1 VGLGTQWVALGLSEG
16 HPKEEV
22 RMDVDLLVNPKIMGT
37 ADLETVEIP
46 TLSFE
51 DVPSS
56 SSSAPPPPKLVPS
69 FEEAGPV
76 KLDGIDNFNADAYST
91 PAPTRTVKMSDDAL
105 MKEKY
110 EILRK
115 FERLSKL
122 GVPMRKRFTIDS
134 PLEEMKMEL
143 EFIKREKSMDA
154 TIKQFSEW
162 FVTGMSAMEWGSK
175 NVGLM
180 KAFGLQLDGLSE
192 AAQMNVVDL
201 EDDFEELYDLYGENM
216 KMHPLVRIPLRTC
229 MMIYMVHL
237 TNQMTRKAP
246 IPNIDDI
253 MRQNPDIARQLAAAA
268 MQNQTQQMRGSAAI
282 PPPQPPSNPLGGLMS
297 FMQQGMP
304 PPPPPNLI
312 PKVSDSKPIQIG
324 VIPKKPAIKQSVPPP
339 APPKP
344 AVEMKSPT
352 VNIDDLLKDIK
363 QQVLPPVGNGPPPP
377 EKIKKPGNKAGST
390 GKNSVVIKL

>member
-1 VGLGTQWVALGLSEG
+1 
-16 HPKEEV
+16 
-22 RMDVDLLVNPKIMGT
+22 MDVDLLVNPKIAGI
-37 ADLETVEIP
+37 AELETVDIP
-46 TLSFE
+46 TLNFD
-51 DVPSS
+51 DVPAVGPP
-56 SSSAPPPPKLVPS
+56 APPPAPKLVPS
-69 FEEAGPV
+69 FEETGPV
-76 KLDGIDNFNADAYST
+76 KVDGFDNFNAEPYA
-91 PAPTRTVKMSDDAL
+91 PATKSIRMSEEAL

-175 NVGLM
+175 NVGMLR
-180 KAFGLQLDGLSE
+180 AFGLQLDGLSE

-268 MQNQTQQMRGSAAI
+268 MQNQTQQMRGSAA
-282 PPPQPPSNPLGGLMS
+282 PPPPPSNPLGGLMN

-312 PKVSDSKPIQIG
+312 PKVPESKPIQIG
-324 VIPKKPAIKQSVPPP
+324 VPPKKPAIKQTAP
-339 APPKP
+339 APAP
-344 AVEMKSPT
+344 APVEMRPPNTSS
-352 VNIDDLLKDIK
+352 IDDLLKEIK
-363 QQVLPPVGNGPPPP
+363 SSVLPPAGNGPPPP
-377 EKIKKPGNKAGST
+377 EKVGKEPKKNKAGST

>member
-1 VGLGTQWVALGLSEG
+1 
-16 HPKEEV
+16 
-22 RMDVDLLVNPKIMGT
+22 MDVDLLVNPKIAGISN
-37 ADLETVEIP
+37 LETVDIP
-46 TLSFE
+46 TLDFH
-51 DVPSS
+51 DAPAP
-56 SSSAPPPPKLVPS
+56 SSAPEPPKLVPS
-69 FEEAGPV
+69 FEETGPM
-76 KLDGIDNFNADAYST
+76 KIDGFDNFNAEPYATSSV
-91 PAPTRTVKMSDDAL
+91 PKRVSEEVL

-175 NVGLM
+175 NVGMLR
-180 KAFGLQLDGLSE
+180 AFGLQLDGLSE

-246 IPNIDDI
+246 SPNIDDI

-268 MQNQTQQMRGSAAI
+268 MQNQTQQMRGSAAV
-282 PPPQPPSNPLGGLMS
+282 PPPQQQSNPLGGLMS
-297 FMQQGMP
+297 FMQQSMP
-304 PPPPPNLI
+304 PAPPPNLI
-312 PKVSDSKPIQIG
+312 PKVSESKPIQIG
-324 VIPKKPAIKQSVPPP
+324 ALPKKPVTKTVVAPPSTP
-339 APPKP
+339 APQMKP
-344 AVEMKSPT
+344 PNTA
-352 VNIDDLLKDIK
+352 NIDDLLKEIK
-363 QQVLPPVGNGPPPP
+363 QTVLPPQGNGPPPP
-377 EKIKKPGNKAGST
+377 EKVGKSALKTSRPGST

>member
-1 VGLGTQWVALGLSEG
+1 
-16 HPKEEV
+16 
-22 RMDVDLLVNPKIMGT
+22 MDTDLLVNPKIAGI
-37 ADLETVEIP
+37 ANLETVDIP
-46 TLSFE
+46 TITFD
-51 DVPSS
+51 DVPASG
-56 SSSAPPPPKLVPS
+56 PPPPPPAPKLVPS
-69 FEEAGPV
+69 FEETGPV
-76 KLDGIDNFNADAYST
+76 KLDGFDNFNADAYA
-91 PAPTRTVKMSDDAL
+91 PAPTRTVRMSDDTL
-105 MKEKY
+105 LKEKY

-143 EFIKREKSMDA
+143 EFIKREKSMDS

-175 NVGLM
+175 NVGLL

-201 EDDFEELYDLYGENM
+201 EDDFEELYDMYGENM

-246 IPNIDDI
+246 IPNIDEI

-268 MQNQTQQMRGSAAI
+268 MQNQTQAMRGSAAV
-282 PPPQPPSNPLGGLMS
+282 PPPAQSSNPLSGLMS

-304 PPPPPNLI
+304 PPPPPSLI
-312 PKVSDSKPIQIG
+312 PKVSENKPIQIG
-324 VIPKKPAIKQSVPPP
+324 VAPKKTILKPTPPTP
-339 APPKP
+339 APAPK
-344 AVEMKSPT
+344 VEIKPPT
-352 VNIDDLLKDIK
+352 MNIDDLLKDIK
-363 QQVLPPVGNGPPPP
+363 AQVLPPSGPPPPPP
-377 EKIKKPGNKAGST
+377 EKVRKPGSNKPGST